1 MGIFRYTKLAYKE
14 PDEMLFGHAKFPVS
28 AHWGL
33 QFGAG
38 FVVPEVKVAP
48 EAGSERTKEIL
59 VKECVSI
66 AEQAAGRAV
75 TIGLPAFLLEQEH
88 VYQQTH
94 FPDWGGACT
103 RAQADVLERY
113 YNEFGV
119 KCGLRQ
125 TVGDIRLE
133 ERGGLRGSEYDN
145 NVAESIEECAKNGAS
160 DIAAETM
167 GGKSV
172 LDYGTMRGDIKAIL
186 FGIGVLGSIDM
197 EYFWKRA
204 VSICRKYNCNP
215 AGDTNCSGANS
226 VMYIAGGFMDKD
238 FSHTGAALARA
249 ISAARSLV
257 AVECGATG
265 PLKDCGY
272 ENTIIKAITGVPIAQ
287 EGKNAVCAH
296 ADVMGN
302 LTCQVCDVWSNE
314 SVFHREEMGGPT
326 PGVWLQAT
334 GYEAALMNT
343 AIQTGNAKTLRDLY
357 ALTDK
362 YRDPQGTLLAYD
374 NAFRVAGAIVE
385 YGKDPYLRARAAA
398 LECSKVI
405 MEAYEAKK
413 LQLTRF
419 ELDSLN
425 KFTNIL
431 EGLPMEADRFI
442 DDCMKEYPKRIPTFD
457 PKSYE
462 L

>member
-1 MGIFRYTKLAYKE
+1 
-14 PDEMLFGHAKFPVS
+14 
-28 AHWGL
+28 
-33 QFGAG
+33 
-38 FVVPEVKVAP
+38 
-48 EAGSERTKEIL
+48 
-59 VKECVSI
+59 
-66 AEQAAGRAV
+66 
-75 TIGLPAFLLEQEH
+75 
-88 VYQQTH
+88 
-94 FPDWGGACT
+94 
-103 RAQADVLERY
+103 
-113 YNEFGV
+113 
-119 KCGLRQ
+119 
-125 TVGDIRLE
+125 
-133 ERGGLRGSEYDN
+133 
-145 NVAESIEECAKNGAS
+145 
-160 DIAAETM
+160 
-167 GGKSV
+167 
-172 LDYGTMRGDIKAIL
+172 
-186 FGIGVLGSIDM
+186 M

-204 VSICRKYNCNP
+204 VRICSKYNCNP

-226 VMYIAGGFMDKD
+226 VMYIAGGLLGKD

-257 AVECGATG
+257 AVECGAIG

-272 ENTIIKAITGVPIAQ
+272 ENTIVKAICGVPIAQ

-302 LTCQVCDVWSNE
+302 LTCQVADVWSNE

-343 AIQTGNAKTLRDLY
+343 AIQTGNAKILRDLY
-357 ALTDK
+357 TLTDK

-405 MEAYEAKK
+405 MEAYDAKK
-413 LQLTRF
+413 LPLTRF

-425 KFTNIL
+425 KYTRVL
-431 EGLPMEADRFI
+431 EGLPMESERFI
-442 DDCMKEYPKRIPTFD
+442 DECMKEYPKRIPTFD
-457 PKSYE
+457 PKSYG